1 MQKPFDTMTDRSNNI
16 VNLFADMNTV
26 TVYQD
31 YSEII
36 ANYHIKV
43 ITLPTQVQA
52 SHDFIECHAMYRDH
66 ESKGAALRHVVDEVK
81 RKIELK
87 RAGKSW
93 A

>member
-1 MQKPFDTMTDRSNNI
+1 MSEILNSMSSRNKNI
-16 VNLFADMNTV
+16 VNLFADRV

-31 YSEII
+31 YSVII
-36 ANYHIKV
+36 AKYKITV
-43 ITLPTQVQA
+43 IPMKTQVQA
-52 SHDFIECHAMYRDH
+52 SHDFILCSAMYRDH
-66 ESKGAALRHVVDEVK
+66 DSEDAALRHVVDEVK

>member
-1 MQKPFDTMTDRSNNI
+1 MSEIFNSMSSRNKNI

-66 ESKGAALRHVVDEVK
+66 DTKGAALRHVVDEVK

-87 RAGKSW
+87 RAGKDW
-93 A
+93 K